1 LGIEEK
7 ETQASMTT
15 DYAIQV
21 AELSKSFGATKALDN
36 ISFDLPQQ
44 AFLLVIGPNGAGK
57 STLLKLLSTLLAPS
71 SGSAEVLGLNL
82 KEQAEDIRSRIGV
95 ISHRSML
102 FLGLTA
108 YENLVFYARLYGI
121 ENPAKRVDELLDLVE
136 LSSRKHDVVRSFSR
150 GMTQRMAIARALVN
164 DPELLLLDEP
174 YTGLDPRA
182 VAIFDELLARIR
194 PGKSFLM
201 ISHELEHSL
210 AHASHLLLLAEGKQ
224 LLFDEA
230 TSFSTESITSLYNQL
245 VFGGRQ

>member
-1 LGIEEK
+1 
-7 ETQASMTT
+7 
-15 DYAIQV
+15 
-21 AELSKSFGATKALDN
+21 
-36 ISFDLPQQ
+36 
-44 AFLLVIGPNGAGK
+44 
-57 STLLKLLSTLLAPS
+57 LLAPS

-136 LSSRKHDVVRSFSR
+136 LSSRKHDFVRSFSR

-182 VAIFDELLARIR
+182 VAIFDELLTRIR

-230 TSFSTESITSLYNQL
+230 TSFSTESLTSLYNQL
-245 VFGGRQ
+245 VFGGRK